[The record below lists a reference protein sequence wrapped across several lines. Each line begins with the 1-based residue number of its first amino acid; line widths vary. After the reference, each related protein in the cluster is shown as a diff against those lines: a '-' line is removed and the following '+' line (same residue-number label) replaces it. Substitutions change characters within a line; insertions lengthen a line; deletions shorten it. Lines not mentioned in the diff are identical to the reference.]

1 MFLKSHS
8 SVQVL
13 ADYKLRGCIVFSRG
27 STTPGA
33 PFLAIVFFNWLL
45 NYWGRSSSMGPN
57 AFFAADLL
65 VSDLAFVLFAA
76 KQACFG
82 VGLKEAAAQLGI
94 CPTTLKRACR
104 RNGVSRWPSRQIS
117 KLSKAWHQMGYQGSP
132 PEWLVHKAITGNL
145 KCDNLAFS
153 LNAGGTS
160 WLLTFQFT

>member
-1 MFLKSHS
+1 MHSVFQGQHYTWCTLPGYCFLQL
-8 SVQVL
+8 VVELLGAEQL
-13 ADYKLRGCIVFSRG
+13 IG
-27 STTPGA
+27 SQCL
-33 PFLAIVFFNWLL
+33 FCSN
-45 NYWGRSSSMGPN
+45 
-57 AFFAADLL
+57 LL